1 MLQSQSFRLLAILFL
16 TIASFVQV
24 SAQSGYA
31 HTPAELA
38 QIQTLKAQV
47 EANPENEQA
56 NQDFIST
63 FNLDDPALQKQYD
76 TWIKEFPKSFTI
88 AFTVGKAYSN
98 HGNSK
103 AAPFLRQAGTLKP
116 TNDQVW
122 YMLAG
127 DAYLRN
133 DLILRQ
139 EYLKKA
145 MQCAPD
151 NVNYVLNYASSFEKA
166 DPARR
171 YSIYL
176 EIAKWSADNNNAEL
190 ALSLLADYATSPV
203 QRIFYYKQLHD
214 RQTKQHSG
222 TYSPAMM
229 TYFDLLLNTDLLQ
242 AIALGQTM
250 VLEDKLFVDVWQERL
265 AVASQFTQARKL
277 LEENKPKEAIAILNK
292 VKLDNDQ
299 LGHHIHAKETLVLFK
314 AEAAEADKQ
323 VRAAYDIISTAYS
336 KLPTDQYHV
345 ALLKYGAELGLDS
358 NQVIENIHTIR
369 ISRAKK
375 ATDFLLK
382 NYYTS
387 VKASLT
393 DYAGKVVLLTY
404 WFPGCGPCREE
415 FPHFESVMKK
425 MNSQEVAYLGL
436 NVFPSQN
443 DYVLPFLKQSG
454 YSFTP
459 LRDDLKREKGMLD
472 AQGYPTNYLL
482 DQKGRIVFSNFR
494 IDAENEKMLER
505 MIQET
510 LAVKD

>member
-1 MLQSQSFRLLAILFL
+1 MYQSQSFRLLVTLFL
-16 TIASFVQV
+16 IIASFVPV
-24 SAQSGYA
+24 SAQSGYT

-38 QIQTLKAQV
+38 QIRTLKAQV
-47 EANPENEQA
+47 EANPESEQA

-63 FNLDDPALQKQYD
+63 FILDDPALQKQYA

-88 AFTVGKAYSN
+88 AFTIGKAYSN
-98 HGNSK
+98 HGDSK
-103 AAPFLRQAGTLKP
+103 ATPFLLQAGTLKP

-127 DAYLRN
+127 DAYLKN
-133 DLILRQ
+133 DLRLRQ

-145 MQCAPD
+145 MQGAPD
-151 NVNYVLNYASSFEKA
+151 NVNYVLNYASSFEKT

-171 YSIYL
+171 DSIYL
-176 EIAKWSADNNNAEL
+176 EIVKWSADNNNAEL
-190 ALSLLADYATSPV
+190 ALSLLADNASSTA

-222 TYSPAMM
+222 AYSPAMM
-229 TYFDLLLNTDLLQ
+229 TYFDLLLNTDLPQ
-242 AIALGQTM
+242 AIALAQTM

-265 AVASQFTQARKL
+265 SVTSQFTQDRRL
-277 LEENKPKEAIAILNK
+277 LAENKPKEAIAILNQ

-336 KLPTDQYHV
+336 KLPTDKYHV

-358 NQVIENIHTIR
+358 NQVIENIRTIR
-369 ISRAKK
+369 SSGAKK
-375 ATDFLLK
+375 ATDFQLE

-387 VKASLT
+387 GKASLT

-404 WFPGCGPCREE
+404 WFPGCGPCRAE
-415 FPHFESVMKK
+415 FPHFETIMKK
-425 MNSQEVAYLGL
+425 MDSQKVAYLGL
-436 NVFPSQN
+436 SVFPSQN

-459 LRDDLKREKGMLD
+459 LRDDLKRGKGTLD
-472 AQGYPTNYLL
+472 AQGFPTNYLL
-482 DQKGRIVFSNFR
+482 DQKGRIVFSDFR
-494 IDAENEKMLER
+494 IDAENEKTLER
-505 MIQET
+505 MIRET
-510 LAVKD
+510 LAAKD

>member
-1 MLQSQSFRLLAILFL
+1 MYQSQSLRLLATLFF
-16 TIASFVQV
+16 TIVSFVSV
-24 SAQSGYA
+24 RAQTGHA

-47 EANPENEQA
+47 EASPDSEQA
-56 NQDFIST
+56 NQDFINT

-76 TWIKEFPKSFTI
+76 TWTKEFPKSFTI
-88 AFTVGKAYSN
+88 AFAIGKAYSN
-98 HGNSK
+98 HGDSK
-103 AAPFLRQAGTLKP
+103 AAPFLLQASKLKP

-133 DLILRQ
+133 DLKLRQ
-139 EYLKKA
+139 KYLKKA

-151 NVNYVLNYASSFEKA
+151 NVNYVLNYASSFEQT

-171 YSIYL
+171 DSIYL
-176 EIAKWSADNNNAEL
+176 EIAKWSADNNNSEL
-190 ALSLLADYATSPV
+190 ALSLLADNTSSTAQKIV
-203 QRIFYYKQLHD
+203 YYKQFHAK
-214 RQTKQHSG
+214 QTKQHSG
-222 TYSPAMM
+222 AYSPAMM
-229 TYFDLLLNTDLLQ
+229 AYFDLLLNTDLPQ
-242 AIALGQTM
+242 AIALGQAM
-250 VLEDKLFVDVWQERL
+250 ALEDKLFVDVWQERL
-265 AVASQFTQARKL
+265 AVASQFTQARMFL
-277 LEENKPKEAIAILNK
+277 AENQPKQAISILNQ

-323 VRAAYDIISTAYS
+323 VRAAYDSLAAAYS
-336 KLPTDQYHV
+336 KLPADKYHV

-358 NQVIENIHTIR
+358 NRVIQNIRTIR
-369 ISRAKK
+369 ISSAKK
-375 ATDFLLK
+375 ATDFRLE

-387 VKASLT
+387 GKASLA

-404 WFPGCGPCREE
+404 WFPGCGPCRAE
-415 FPHFESVMKK
+415 FPHFESVIKK
-425 MNSQEVAYLGL
+425 MDGQKVAYLGL

-443 DYVLPFLKQSG
+443 DYVLPFLKLSG

-459 LRDDLKREKGMLD
+459 LRDDLKRAKGTLD
-472 AQGYPTNYLL
+472 AQAFPTNYLL

-494 IDAENEKMLER
+494 INAENEKTLER
-505 MIQET
+505 MIRET
-510 LAVKD
+510 LAAKD